1 MEQRKDKLP
10 PDSDLFDGSS
20 CVTMF
25 QLRGNLKEYLCKRDD
40 GKKRQLC
47 RTDSDMIVTE
57 NMPSMS

>member
-10 PDSDLFDGSS
+10 PDSDLFDG

-25 QLRGNLKEYLCKRDD
+25 QLRGDLKEYLRKWDD

-47 RTDSDMIVTE
+47 RTDSELIVTE
-57 NMPSMS
+57 NMPTMSY